1 MVKIGIGNRKGQAAL
16 EYLMT
21 YGWAILAVVVVLA
34 VLWYL
39 GIFTPKAPEM
49 CVFDSP
55 FSCIGGTAYVNSSH
69 LVLKVGVQSALVNN
83 ASVTRITLNG
93 NSIDPDTDCTI
104 SPTPPAGNTTLTLDT
119 ENTITCNHGLG
130 LTKGSSFRGTITF
143 QYTDKAGNIRTA
155 SGRFSGTVQ

>member
-69 LVLKVGVQSALVNN
+69 LVLKVGVQSALANSASIVN
-83 ASVTRITLNG
+83 VTLNG
-93 NSIDPDTDCTI
+93 NDI
-104 SPTPPAGNTTLTLDT
+104 SGTCSPTTLTLDV
-119 ENTITCNHGLG
+119 ENTITCSHGLG

-143 QYTDKAGNIRTA
+143 QYEDKAGITRTA

>member
-1 MVKIGIGNRKGQAAL
+1 MVKIEIGNKKGQAAL

-69 LVLKVGVQSALVNN
+69 LVLKVGVQSALANRAN
-83 ASVTRITLNG
+83 ITSIKINGNTVTCGGALPITLN
-93 NSIDPDTDCTI
+93 
-104 SPTPPAGNTTLTLDT
+104 LDT

-143 QYTDKAGNIRTA
+143 QYEDKAGITRTA

>member
-69 LVLKVGVQSALVNN
+69 LVLKVGVQSALADEAKIIN
-83 ASVTRITLNG
+83 ITLNG
-93 NSIDPDTDCTI
+93 AGVNLSAC
-104 SPTPPAGNTTLTLDT
+104 SPSGTLTHINLTLDT
-119 ENTITCNHGLG
+119 TNNIVCHHSN

-143 QYTDKAGNIRTA
+143 QYKDKAGNTRT
-155 SGRFSGTVQ
+155 SRGRFSGTVQ

>member
-55 FSCIGGTAYVNSSH
+55 FSCIGGTAYVNTSH
-69 LVLKVGVQSALVNN
+69 LVLKVGVQGALVDS
-83 ASVTRITLNG
+83 AGITDMTQNG
-93 NSIDPDTDCTI
+93 NSVNLSACTV
-104 SPTPPAGNTTLTLDT
+104 SPGNNMSSLSLDT
-119 ENTITCNHGLG
+119 ENTVTCPHGVTG
-130 LTKGSSFRGTITF
+130 LTSGASSFRGTITF
-143 QYTDKAGNIRTA
+143 QYKDKAGNIRTA

>member
-55 FSCIGGTAYVNSSH
+55 FSCIGGTAYVS
-69 LVLKVGVQSALVNN
+69 
-83 ASVTRITLNG
+83 
-93 NSIDPDTDCTI
+93 
-104 SPTPPAGNTTLTLDT
+104 NTTLILKIGVQGALVDSASITDIKLNGHSVNLTANCTVSPGAINSLSLDT
-119 ENTITCNHGLG
+119 ENTVTCTHGVTG
-130 LTKGSSFRGTITF
+130 LTPGSSSFRGTITF
-143 QYTDKAGNIRTA
+143 RYTDKAGNIRTA

>member
-1 MVKIGIGNRKGQAAL
+1 MVKIEIGNKKGQAAL

-55 FSCIGGTAYVNSSH
+55 FSCIGGTAYVNSTI
-69 LVLKVGVQSALVNN
+69 VKFKVGVQSALVDDAKII
-83 ASVTRITLNG
+83 ASYTQKPLYDFKDR
-93 NSIDPDTDCTI
+93 TI
-104 SPTPPAGNTTLTLDT
+104 SKPW
-119 ENTITCNHGLG
+119 
-130 LTKGSSFRGTITF
+130 RG
-143 QYTDKAGNIRTA
+143 
-155 SGRFSGTVQ
+155 

>member
-1 MVKIGIGNRKGQAAL
+1 MAKVKLRNKKGQAAL

-55 FSCIGGTAYVNSSH
+55 FSCVGGVAYVNSTI
-69 LVLKVGVQSALVNN
+69 VKFKVGVQSALVNS
-83 ASVTRITLNG
+83 ASITDIKING
-93 NSIDPDTDCTI
+93 NSVTGCTFPI
-104 SPTPPAGNTTLTLDT
+104 TLTLDT
-119 ENTITCNHGLG
+119 ENTITCAHGISG
-130 LTKGSSFRGTITF
+130 LSAGSSFRGTVTF
-143 QYTDKAGNIRTA
+143 QYTDKAGNTRTS

>member
-1 MVKIGIGNRKGQAAL
+1 MAKVRIGSRKGQAAL

-55 FSCIGGTAYVNSSH
+55 FSCVGGTAYVNSSH
-69 LVLKVGVQSALVNN
+69 LVLKVGVQSALADS
-83 ASVTRITLNG
+83 ASIINVTLNG
-93 NSIDPDTDCTI
+93 NDITGTC
-104 SPTPPAGNTTLTLDT
+104 SPTSLTLDI
-119 ENTITCNHGLG
+119 ENTITCNHALG

-143 QYTDKAGNIRTA
+143 QYQDKAGNTRTA

>member
-1 MVKIGIGNRKGQAAL
+1 MVKIEIGNKKGQAAL

-55 FSCIGGTAYVNSSH
+55 FSCIGGTAYVNSSAI
-69 LVLKVGVQSALVNN
+69 VLKIGVQGALVNWAN
-83 ASVTRITLNG
+83 VTNITVNG
-93 NSIDPDTDCTI
+93 NSVTGCTFPI
-104 SPTPPAGNTTLTLDT
+104 TLSLDT
-119 ENTITCNHGLG
+119 ENAITCTHPA
-130 LTKGSSFRGTITF
+130 LTPGSSFRGTITF
-143 QYTDKAGNIRTA
+143 EYEDRAGNIRTA

>member
-55 FSCIGGTAYVNSSH
+55 FSCIGGTAYVNSSAI
-69 LVLKVGVQSALVNN
+69 VLKIGVQGALVNWAN
-83 ASVTRITLNG
+83 VTSITVNG
-93 NSIDPDTDCTI
+93 NSVTGCTFPI
-104 SPTPPAGNTTLTLDT
+104 TLSLDT
-119 ENTITCNHGLG
+119 ENRVNCTLPSS
-130 LTKGSSFRGTITF
+130 LAKGSSFRGKITF
-143 QYTDKAGNIRTA
+143 EYEYRAGNTRTA

>member
-1 MVKIGIGNRKGQAAL
+1 MVKIEIGNKKGQAAL

-55 FSCIGGTAYVNSSH
+55 FSCIGGTAYVNSTI
-69 LVLKVGVQSALVNN
+69 VKFKVGVQSALVDDAKIIN
-83 ASVTRITLNG
+83 ITLNG
-93 NSIDPDTDCTI
+93 KGIDLSKCTP
-104 SPTPPAGNTTLTLDT
+104 SGTTEINLTLDT
-119 ENTITCNHGLG
+119 DNPISCQHDK